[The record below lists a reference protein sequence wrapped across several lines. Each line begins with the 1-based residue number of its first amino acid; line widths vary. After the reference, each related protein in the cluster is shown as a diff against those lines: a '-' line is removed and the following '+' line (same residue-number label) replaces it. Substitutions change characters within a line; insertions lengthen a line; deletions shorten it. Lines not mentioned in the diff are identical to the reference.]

1 MQLQMAVSALLFTS
15 LFVIPAE
22 AIENDECK
30 KKREAKIVQGRESV
44 SSSLQ
49 AAEKPSSQRMQQE
62 SSKESQDVE
71 FEGVPV
77 DYYKKLDLN
86 SF

>member
-15 LFVIPAE
+15 LFAIPAE
-22 AIENDECK
+22 AIEDDECK
-30 KKREAKIVQGRESV
+30 KKRAAKIESGRESV
-44 SSSLQ
+44 SSRQKAVDKS
-49 AAEKPSSQRMQQE
+49 PSQQMQND
-62 SSKESQDVE
+62 SSKSSQDVE
-71 FEGVPV
+71 FEGVPA